1 MSFGV
6 RRTLAIATI
15 LLLALS
21 SFADAQ
27 SKQRRGKKQPK
38 QQEQAVPAPAPV
50 DRRDRVVSA
59 PGTPFN
65 GRAYWQAAAQCGG
78 TYFKLGTLHSEAA
91 VRAKVVRPD
100 PAAFRSLTKDM
111 GAANRSATAFFEAA
125 ERFLIADR
133 KLSREDAVL
142 TYDSV
147 AGASGDR
154 VKTVDAAAQAARP
167 CPELYLVCHGA
178 YPQVCPERSLP
189 N

>member
-21 SFADAQ
+21 SVADAQ
-27 SKQRRGKKQPK
+27 SKRRSKKQ
-38 QQEQAVPAPAPV
+38 EEAAPAPAPV
-50 DRRDRVVSA
+50 DRRDRLVSA

-100 PAAFRSLTKDM
+100 PAAFASLTRDM
-111 GAANRSATAFFEAA
+111 GAANRSATVFFEAA

-133 KLSREDAVL
+133 KLSREEAIL

-154 VKTVDAAAQAARP
+154 VRTVDAAVLAAKP
-167 CPELYLVCHGA
+167 CPELYQACHGA
-178 YPQVCPERSLP
+178 YPQICPERSLP

>member
-27 SKQRRGKKQPK
+27 SKRRGKKQEEAAPP
-38 QQEQAVPAPAPV
+38 PAPA
-50 DRRDRVVSA
+50 DRRDRAVSA

-91 VRAKVVRPD
+91 VRAKVVKPD
-100 PAAFRSLTKDM
+100 PAAFASLTKNA

-133 KLSREDAVL
+133 KLSREEAVL

-154 VKTVDAAAQAARP
+154 VKTVDAAAVAAKS
-167 CPELYLVCHGA
+167 CPELYQACHGA
-178 YPQVCPERSLP
+178 YPQICPERSLP

>member
-6 RRTLAIATI
+6 RRTVTIATI

-21 SFADAQ
+21 SVADAQ
-27 SKQRRGKKQPK
+27 SKRRGKKQQK
-38 QQEQAVPAPAPV
+38 QEQAAPAATPV
-50 DRRDRVVSA
+50 DRRDRLVSA

-78 TYFKLGTLHSEAA
+78 LYFRVGTLQSEAA

-100 PAAFRSLTKDM
+100 PAAFASLSKDA

-133 KLSREDAVL
+133 KLSREEAVV
-142 TYDSV
+142 TYDPV

-154 VKTVDAAAQAARP
+154 MKTVDAAVAAAKP
-167 CPELYLVCHGA
+167 CPDLYQTCHGA
-178 YPQVCPERSLP
+178 YPQICPERALP

>member
-6 RRTLAIATI
+6 RPAFAIATI

-21 SFADAQ
+21 SAADAQ
-27 SKQRRGKKQPK
+27 SKRRGKKQ
-38 QQEQAVPAPAPV
+38 QQEEAAPAPAAV
-50 DRRDRVVSA
+50 DRRDRLVNA
-59 PGTPFN
+59 PGTAFS

-91 VRAKVVRPD
+91 VRAKVVKPD
-100 PAAFRSLTKDM
+100 PAAFASLSKDA
-111 GAANRSATAFFEAA
+111 GAANRNATVFFEAA

-133 KLSREDAVL
+133 KVSREDAVL

-147 AGASGDR
+147 AGATGDR
-154 VKTVDAAAQAARP
+154 MKTVDAAVQAARP
-167 CPELYLVCHGA
+167 CPELYIACHGA
-178 YPQVCPERSLP
+178 YPQVCPDRSLP

>member
-1 MSFGV
+1 MSFGI
-6 RRTLAIATI
+6 RRTFAIATI

-21 SFADAQ
+21 SVADAQ
-27 SKQRRGKKQPK
+27 SKQRRGKKQQK
-38 QQEQAVPAPAPV
+38 QQEQAAPAQAPI
-50 DRRDRVVSA
+50 DRRDRVVTA

-78 TYFKLGTLHSEAA
+78 AYFKLGTLHSEAA

-100 PAAFRSLTKDM
+100 PTAFASLTRDM
-111 GAANRSATAFFEAA
+111 GAANRSATALFEAA

-133 KLSREDAVL
+133 KLSREEAIL

-154 VKTVDAAAQAARP
+154 VKTVDAAATAAKS
-167 CPELYLVCHGA
+167 CPELYQACHGA

>member
-1 MSFGV
+1 MTFGV
-6 RRTLAIATI
+6 RRTVTLATI

-21 SFADAQ
+21 SVADAQ
-27 SKQRRGKKQPK
+27 SKRRGKKQQK
-38 QQEQAVPAPAPV
+38 QEDAAPAAAPV
-50 DRRDRVVSA
+50 DKRDRLVSA

-78 TYFKLGTLHSEAA
+78 LYFKVGTIHSEAA
-91 VRAKVVRPD
+91 VRAKVVKPD
-100 PAAFRSLTKDM
+100 PAAFASLSKDA

-133 KLSREDAVL
+133 KLSREEAVV
-142 TYDSV
+142 TYDPV

-154 VKTVDAAAQAARP
+154 MKTLDAAVNAAKP
-167 CPELYLVCHGA
+167 CPELYLACHGA
-178 YPQVCPERSLP
+178 YPQVCPERALP

>member
-27 SKQRRGKKQPK
+27 QSKRRGKKQPK
-38 QQEQAVPAPAPV
+38 QQEQAAPAPAPV
-50 DRRDRVVSA
+50 DRRDRLVSA

-65 GRAYWQAAAQCGG
+65 GRAYWQVAAQCGG

-100 PAAFRSLTKDM
+100 PAAF
-111 GAANRSATAFFEAA
+111 A
-125 ERFLIADR
+125 
-133 KLSREDAVL
+133 
-142 TYDSV
+142 
-147 AGASGDR
+147 
-154 VKTVDAAAQAARP
+154 
-167 CPELYLVCHGA
+167 
-178 YPQVCPERSLP
+178 
-189 N
+189 

>member
-1 MSFGV
+1 MSLSV
-6 RRTLAIATI
+6 RRTVAIATI

-21 SFADAQ
+21 SVADAQ
-27 SKQRRGKKQPK
+27 SKRRSKKQ
-38 QQEQAVPAPAPV
+38 EEAAPAPAPV
-50 DRRDRVVSA
+50 DRRDRVVAA

-91 VRAKVVRPD
+91 VRAKVVKPD
-100 PAAFRSLTKDM
+100 PAAFASLSKDA

-133 KLSREDAVL
+133 KLSREDAVV
-142 TYDSV
+142 TYDSA

-154 VKTVDAAAQAARP
+154 VKTVDAAVQAARP
-167 CPELYLVCHGA
+167 CPELYIACHGA

>member
-1 MSFGV
+1 MSLGV
-6 RRTLAIATI
+6 RPALAIATI

-21 SFADAQ
+21 SVADAQ
-27 SKQRRGKKQPK
+27 SKRRGKKQQK
-38 QQEQAVPAPAPV
+38 QEEAAPAVAPV
-50 DRRDRVVSA
+50 DRRDRLVNA

-65 GRAYWQAAAQCGG
+65 GRAWWQAAAQCGG

-100 PAAFRSLTKDM
+100 PAAFASLSKDA

-133 KLSREDAVL
+133 KVSREDAVL

-154 VKTVDAAAQAARP
+154 VKTVDAAMQGARA
-167 CPELYLVCHGA
+167 CPELYIACHGA
-178 YPQVCPERSLP
+178 YPQVCSERSLP

>member
-6 RRTLAIATI
+6 RRALAIATI

-27 SKQRRGKKQPK
+27 SKRRGKKQEEAAPP
-38 QQEQAVPAPAPV
+38 PASV

-59 PGTPFN
+59 PGIPFN

-78 TYFKLGTLHSEAA
+78 TYFKLGTLHSDAA
-91 VRAKVVRPD
+91 VRAKVVKPD
-100 PAAFRSLTKDM
+100 PAAYASLTKNA

-133 KLSREDAVL
+133 KLSREEAVV
-142 TYDSV
+142 TYDPV

-154 VKTVDAAAQAARP
+154 MKTVDAAVLAAKS
-167 CPELYLVCHGA
+167 CPELYQACHGA
-178 YPQVCPERSLP
+178 YPQVCGERSLP

>member
-27 SKQRRGKKQPK
+27 QSKRRGKKTGR
-38 QQEQAVPAPAPV
+38 QAAPAPAPV
-50 DRRDRVVSA
+50 DRRDRLVSA

-100 PAAFRSLTKDM
+100 PAAFASLTKDM

-133 KLSREDAVL
+133 KLSREDAML

-154 VKTVDAAAQAARP
+154 VKTVDAAAQAAKP
-167 CPELYLVCHGA
+167 CPELYLACHGA

>member
-6 RRTLAIATI
+6 RRIAALATI

-21 SFADAQ
+21 CVADAQ
-27 SKQRRGKKQPK
+27 SKRRGKKQ
-38 QQEQAVPAPAPV
+38 EEAAPASAPA
-50 DRRDRVVSA
+50 DRRDRLVSA

-78 TYFKLGTLHSEAA
+78 IYFKVGTIHSEAA
-91 VRAKVVRPD
+91 VRAKVVKPD
-100 PAAFRSLTKDM
+100 PAAYASLTKDA

-125 ERFLIADR
+125 ERFLSADR
-133 KLSREDAVL
+133 KLSREEAVL
-142 TYDSV
+142 TYDPV

-154 VKTVDAAAQAARP
+154 VKTVDAAALAAKS
-167 CPELYLVCHGA
+167 CPELYQACHGA
-178 YPQVCPERSLP
+178 YPQVCPARSLP

>member
-1 MSFGV
+1 MSLGIRPAF
-6 RRTLAIATI
+6 AIATI

-21 SFADAQ
+21 SVADAQ
-27 SKQRRGKKQPK
+27 SKKRGKKQQK
-38 QQEQAVPAPAPV
+38 QEDAAPAAAPV
-50 DRRDRVVSA
+50 DRRDRLVAA

-100 PAAFRSLTKDM
+100 PAAFTSLSKDAR
-111 GAANRSATAFFEAA
+111 AANRSATAFFEAA

-142 TYDSV
+142 TYDAV

-154 VKTVDAAAQAARP
+154 MKTVDAAVQFVKP
-167 CPELYLVCHGA
+167 CPELYVACHGA

-189 N
+189 E

>member
-6 RRTLAIATI
+6 RRTFAIATI

-27 SKQRRGKKQPK
+27 SKRRSKKQ
-38 QQEQAVPAPAPV
+38 EEAAPAPAAV

-100 PAAFRSLTKDM
+100 PAAFASLTKDM
-111 GAANRSATAFFEAA
+111 GAANRSATVFFEAA

-154 VKTVDAAAQAARP
+154 VKSVEAAATAAKS
-167 CPELYLVCHGA
+167 CPELYQACHGA